1 MTSDTNSWNL
11 PPHRIASMALPEG
24 ATYTFVQPPKPI
36 GYWTI
41 DPKSPYGSTY
51 FAIHVKPT
59 DQQIKNTE
67 EMFGW
72 KWKDNE

>member
-1 MTSDTNSWNL
+1 M
-11 PPHRIASMALPEG
+11 
-24 ATYTFVQPPKPI
+24 QPPKPV
-36 GYWTI
+36 GFWTI
-41 DPKSPYGSTY
+41 DPKSPYGSNY